1 MDTKTPNALAEV
13 GIMSESPAAAL
24 TKVQEQGSEAFK
36 DIAFGSIAGT
46 VGKIVEYPFDTVK
59 VRLQSQ
65 PDHLPLRYTGPLDC
79 FRQSVSQDGLRG
91 LYRGVSAP
99 LFGAAAETA
108 CLFWSYS
115 VAQDVLKRTV
125 VKVKDGEELPLGAL
139 ITAGAMS
146 GGLTATILTPIELVK
161 CRMQVSGSS
170 ASPSPLTVIRSVF
183 GREGVRGF
191 WRGHTGTFLRETGG
205 TAAWFGA
212 WEATTLFSKT
222 RIARAK
228 DVQASEVTLPISQ
241 QMFCGAIAGMSY
253 NFLFYPADTIK
264 SKIQTG
270 ELSHTGVRPTFLGT
284 GRELWRIHGMKGLYR
299 LLTSSKAI
307 TPMQPSNEALP
318 NSALKDSQIFEMLYI
333 PAVSLYG
340 TILALSSMPVSA
352 ISSQGRVDIEKRK
365 RDEEDVGERRK
376 QSKKTRLDEAI
387 VTSPSIAPTLHD
399 DAIASHNNH
408 EKKRKQVEANL
419 GGDPEAAKK
428 LRLDERNTSV
438 TIPPDSYGAR
448 EEATAYFTARSC
460 QAQEDDAEAH
470 PQDGSDDGQAHG
482 SYDLMNEEGYDPLR
496 LAYGTLFD
504 ETQRYPPI
512 QHFIPVN
519 ADPSFKA
526 YSPPPPDFSGM
537 KIMIVHTCEPKNG
550 QVLSRY
556 KKGHYKHAER
566 NAKDAPVSRGRVP
579 QANGSTKSVWLSA
592 KAECH
597 HCKMTAGK
605 EGHTDPTAAI
615 AKAHGMSENRTMESS
630 NNGGLVAPQVQRAS
644 VPPASNTISKYFSA
658 SGVLPLPRK

>member
-1 MDTKTPNALAEV
+1 MDTKTPNSLAEV
-13 GIMSESPAAAL
+13 GIMSETPTAAL

-125 VKVKDGEELPLGAL
+125 VKVKDGEDLPLGAL

-228 DVQASEVTLPISQ
+228 NIQAAEVTLPLSQ
-241 QMFCGAIAGMSY
+241 QMLCGAIAGMSY

-270 ELSHTGVRPTFLGT
+270 ELSHTGIKPTFLGT
-284 GRELWRIHGMKGLYR
+284 GRELWRIHGLKGLYR
-299 LLTSSKAI
+299 GCGI
-307 TPMQPSNEALP
+307 TVARSAPS
-318 NSALKDSQIFEMLYI
+318 SALIFTI
-333 PAVSLYG
+333 VSNL
-340 TILALSSMPVSA
+340 
-352 ISSQGRVDIEKRK
+352 K
-365 RDEEDVGERRK
+365 
-376 QSKKTRLDEAI
+376 EAF
-387 VTSPSIAPTLHD
+387 A
-399 DAIASHNNH
+399 
-408 EKKRKQVEANL
+408 
-419 GGDPEAAKK
+419 
-428 LRLDERNTSV
+428 
-438 TIPPDSYGAR
+438 
-448 EEATAYFTARSC
+448 
-460 QAQEDDAEAH
+460 
-470 PQDGSDDGQAHG
+470 
-482 SYDLMNEEGYDPLR
+482 
-496 LAYGTLFD
+496 
-504 ETQRYPPI
+504 
-512 QHFIPVN
+512 
-519 ADPSFKA
+519 
-526 YSPPPPDFSGM
+526 
-537 KIMIVHTCEPKNG
+537 
-550 QVLSRY
+550 
-556 KKGHYKHAER
+556 
-566 NAKDAPVSRGRVP
+566 
-579 QANGSTKSVWLSA
+579 
-592 KAECH
+592 
-597 HCKMTAGK
+597 
-605 EGHTDPTAAI
+605 
-615 AKAHGMSENRTMESS
+615 
-630 NNGGLVAPQVQRAS
+630 
-644 VPPASNTISKYFSA
+644 
-658 SGVLPLPRK
+658 